1 MTNILILDLESFGV
15 RIKTFLKSP
24 RDSFLGMV
32 ILVLNLGLKLEFL
45 IWSFEGPGKDFIE
58 A

>member
-1 MTNILILDLESFGV
+1 MILDLESFGV
-15 RIKTFLKSP
+15 RIKTFFKSP

-32 ILVLNLGLKLEFL
+32 ILVFNLGLKLEFL
-45 IWSFEGPGKDFIE
+45 IWLFEGLGKDFIE